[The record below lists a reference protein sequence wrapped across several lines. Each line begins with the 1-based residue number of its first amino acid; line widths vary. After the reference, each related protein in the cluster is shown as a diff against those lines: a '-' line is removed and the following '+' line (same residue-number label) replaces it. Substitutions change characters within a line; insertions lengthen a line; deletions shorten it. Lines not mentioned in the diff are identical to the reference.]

1 MNQAVVQRVLCFDR
15 FSLDLT
21 RGCLRAGGQ
30 DVELRPKTFG
40 VLRYLV
46 NNAGRLVAK
55 EELYDAIWPN
65 VIVSDESLTQ
75 CIRELRNK
83 LGDDDHRLIKTVL
96 RRGYLLDAKVSPETP
111 QRPADKRT
119 EILPEAG
126 RAQLGLRQHVG
137 TVLSY
142 QVAAWA
148 AVLAVVLGAAWWATS
163 LSGLP
168 GPLANPK
175 HFTLVKNT
183 PGTRQP
189 LSSFKPC
196 DDCPEMVALPAGE
209 FMMGSPANERG
220 RLDVEGLPRRV
231 VISKRIAIGK
241 FEVTLDQFSAFVAET
256 GLTAGNL
263 CRTMLM
269 LQLPSRAWGPR
280 EVSFRQPGFDIT
292 GSHPVVCISW
302 HEARSYVGWL
312 RRRTGKPY
320 RLPTEAEWEYAARA
334 GTSTTY
340 SFGNDESKLCAYARF
355 ADLDSRFFWAD
366 ACRSGIPSH
375 GTVPVG
381 GFKPNPWGLFDMHGN
396 AWEWVE
402 DCWTTNAL
410 EIPTNGSAFLRPAGC
425 ELGVTRGG
433 GFTAQSGRARSA
445 VRLPIMIAAHHY
457 NLGLRVALSLD
468 E

>member
-1 MNQAVVQRVLCFDR
+1 MNQPVVQGVLRFDR

-21 RGCLRAGGQ
+21 RGCLRAGGE
-30 DVELRPKTFG
+30 DIELRPKTFG

-55 EELYDAIWPN
+55 QELCDAIWPN
-65 VIVSDESLTQ
+65 VVVSDESLTQ

-83 LGDDDHRLIKTVL
+83 LGDDDHRLIKTVF
-96 RRGYLLDAKVSPETP
+96 RRGYLLDAKVSREAP
-111 QRPADKRT
+111 QRPVDERT
-119 EILPEAG
+119 EILPGAA
-126 RAQLGLRQHVG
+126 RAQPGLRQRIG
-137 TVLSY
+137 TILSY

-148 AVLAVVLGAAWWATS
+148 AVLAVFLGAAWWATS

-168 GPLANPK
+168 GPLANLK

-183 PGTRQP
+183 PGALQP
-189 LSSFKPC
+189 LSNFKAC

-220 RLDVEGLPRRV
+220 RVDVEGLPRRV

-256 GLTAGNL
+256 GMTVGNL
-263 CRTMLM
+263 CQEMLM
-269 LQLPSRAWGPR
+269 LQLPGRAWGPP
-280 EVSFRQPGFDIT
+280 EVSFRQPGFDVT

-302 HEARSYVGWL
+302 YEAQSYVGWL

-334 GTSTTY
+334 STSTTY
-340 SFGNDESKLCAYARF
+340 SFGNDASELCAYARF

-366 ACRSGIPSH
+366 ACRSGIATYGS
-375 GTVPVG
+375 VPVG

-402 DCWTTNAL
+402 DCWTPNAL
-410 EIPTNGSAFLRPAGC
+410 EIPTNGSAFLRSAVC
-425 ELGVTRGG
+425 ELGVIRGG
-433 GFTAQSGRARSA
+433 AFSAPSGRARSA
-445 VRLPIMIAAHHY
+445 IRAPIMNAAHHY
-457 NLGLRVALSLD
+457 NVGFRIALSLD